1 MRTTIRIDDQ
11 LYRTLKE
18 RAARSGHTVSAS
30 LEDALRLGLSQTERP
45 DAPRFAIRSSGSG
58 GLRPGIDLA
67 SNATIYEA
75 IDADVGLD
83 ALR

>member
-1 MRTTIRIDDQ
+1 MRTTIRIDDE

-18 RAARSGHTVSAS
+18 RAARSGRTVSVL
-30 LEDALRLGLSQTERP
+30 LEDALRLGLSRREHPGAPTFVIRP
-45 DAPRFAIRSSGSG
+45 TGSG

-67 SNATIYEA
+67 SNVTIYEA
-75 IDADVGLD
+75 LDADTGLD